1 MKTTIFG
8 DSILKAV
15 LYEQG
20 RYRMNT
26 ALERSFAA
34 EAGITVC
41 NRSSFGCTIPKA
53 MAAIRRDCGTPGGRG
68 DSVLLEFGGNDC
80 DYDWARISRDPGVRI
95 QCKTPPEEFAALYRE
110 AVSLIRLSGRIPVA
124 MTLPPVHSGRY
135 LDFLCRKGLSRENLL
150 LWLGDAG
157 AIGRRQQ
164 TYSEL
169 VRQIAREEQAVL
181 ADVRAAFPREEDAL
195 APLLCEDGIH
205 PNPAGQARILACLR
219 EAHRFIEERL
229 RGGLPSPDPALS
241 R

>member
-1 MKTTIFG
+1 MQATIFG

-15 LYEQG
+15 LYENG
-20 RYRMNT
+20 KYRMNMEP
-26 ALERSFAA
+26 EREFSA
-34 EAGITVC
+34 ESGIQIH
-41 NRSSFGCTIPKA
+41 NYARFGCTIRKA
-53 MAAIRRDCGTPGGRG
+53 IRWIRRDCEESGKPE
-68 DSVLLEFGGNDC
+68 DSVVLEFGGNDC
-80 DYDWARISRDPGVRI
+80 DYDWARISQNPVLRI

-110 AVSLIRLSGRIPVA
+110 AVSLIRQSGRIPVA
-124 MTLPPVHSGRY
+124 MTLPPIHSERY

-181 ADVRAAFPREEDAL
+181 ADVRVAFPREEDAL

-229 RGGLPSPDPALS
+229 RGGLPSPEPALS